1 MGGVTPV
8 RNGPSCVGYKQNELI
23 AETLLSAKDQEKFAL
38 SIVLPEEE
46 LKNFK

>member
-1 MGGVTPV
+1 LEKPLEDEIMG
-8 RNGPSCVGYKQNELI
+8 RCC
-23 AETLLSAKDQEKFAL
+23 TLATLP